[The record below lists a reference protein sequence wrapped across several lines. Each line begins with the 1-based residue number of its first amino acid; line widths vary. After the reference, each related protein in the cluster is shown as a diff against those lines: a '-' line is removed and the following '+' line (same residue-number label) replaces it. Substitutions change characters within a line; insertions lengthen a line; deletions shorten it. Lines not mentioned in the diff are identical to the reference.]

1 MSVFIHVEDQFFD
14 KTHEYDIKNSKG
26 FTYTYSHSTQP
37 LETAN
42 IKSQVG
48 YRLNVAPAY
57 VQFAPMY

>member
-1 MSVFIHVEDQFFD
+1 MLRTNFLIKLTSMISKTVKVLHTHIHIL
-14 KTHEYDIKNSKG
+14 HN
-26 FTYTYSHSTQP
+26 H

>member
-37 LETAN
+37 FGNSKYKITSG
-42 IKSQVG
+42 I
-48 YRLNVAPAY
+48 
-57 VQFAPMY
+57 